1 MPKAPSSPVK
11 AKAEPYEKTSP
22 KKQSS
27 VKSDPD
33 DNASSGNE
41 KASPSKK
48 GGKGTKGV
56 SWTADMDQEL
66 MIYVLS
72 ISDINLR
79 YNWPE
84 LQRLKFPDLTPKQ
97 VSTTEIDKLMLLF
110 PYSIFAVSELKS
122 RWDNKLKNAMF
133 PPEVMKMNKEAKGG
147 KAGAARG
154 DAEAEADD

>member
-11 AKAEPYEKTSP
+11 AKAEPYEKASP

-41 KASPSKK
+41 KASPTKK
-48 GGKGTKGV
+48 GAKGAKGV

-97 VSTTEIDKLMLLF
+97 VSLREIDKRMLLL
-110 PYSIFAVSELKS
+110 PDSIFAVS
-122 RWDNKLKNAMF
+122 
-133 PPEVMKMNKEAKGG
+133 
-147 KAGAARG
+147 
-154 DAEAEADD
+154 